1 MRPFAVSAG
10 DRKDIKKKES
20 RTLEWITLG
29 YQGAGEARLA
39 KYEELVW
46 PDQFVKGSEYGIEVS
61 PAPKVWVD
69 GVAKINAKP
78 DMYEYLEI
86 DKKPQFSL
94 VHVVFS
100 SYLELYPKKDKTP
113 LRIACEWSKTKPKKI
128 N

>member
-46 PDQFVKGSEYGIEVS
+46 PDQFVKGSEYGILNIEFLKQFIFERDIS
-61 PAPKVWVD
+61 KVNCFFV
-69 GVAKINAKP
+69 I
-78 DMYEYLEI
+78 
-86 DKKPQFSL
+86 FSY
-94 VHVVFS
+94 VP
-100 SYLELYPKKDKTP
+100 LYS
-113 LRIACEWSKTKPKKI
+113 LIHI
-128 N
+128 LMI